1 MRSGACT
8 KAANPPNGWNTENNQ
23 SLRVFRVI
31 RGSFYSPRR
40 HDPRNITNYTKHTKE
55 QENSEKA
62 EDGQRFLFQ
71 KFAYL
76 FRCGFI
82 PTFFFC

>member
-31 RGSFYSPRR
+31 RGSFCLGSDNTIHESHETHEGVSDY
-40 HDPRNITNYTKHTKE
+40 
-55 QENSEKA
+55 
-62 EDGQRFLFQ
+62 FQ
-71 KFAYL
+71 CSY
-76 FRCGFI
+76 
-82 PTFFFC
+82 P